1 MKFRRERIRNFY
13 LKDTSVENLFL
24 MEYMPEADGN
34 AVKVYLTAL
43 MYADREDLSNRQI
56 AVHLGISEE
65 EVLTAWNYWE
75 ECGAIRKHYL
85 APDDRFHY
93 TVEFLNLR
101 EGLFDPHVED
111 IETERMSAEAAARM
125 DDERARELF
134 AEVQEITGRM
144 LGGREPQEILSWL
157 YDDGMAPELISYAYR
172 YCAERIRNV
181 RFPYISAVINN
192 WRDSGIESIEDAERM
207 LAENDQ
213 KYHQYS
219 RVMKALGFSRNPTED
234 EKSKI
239 DSWFDEMGFSIDTVL
254 QACSRTSGISN
265 PNINYVNAVLRN
277 WSREKSGGSSGG
289 ASGGNQAAGRNA
301 VSLVN
306 RMYEEARRRNTETRE
321 AHRAEVYEK
330 IPEIRPVE
338 DAIRR
343 TNMAFTRN
351 ALGGGDR
358 SSAAS
363 LEAERREL
371 AGRREALL
379 REAGYPP
386 DYMDMHYDC
395 AKCRDTGILDDG
407 SRCSCFGEK
416 LRKVSEQQ

>member
-1 MKFRRERIRNFY
+1 M
-13 LKDTSVENLFL
+13 
-24 MEYMPEADGN
+24 
-34 AVKVYLTAL
+34 
-43 MYADREDLSNRQI
+43 
-56 AVHLGISEE
+56 
-65 EVLTAWNYWE
+65 
-75 ECGAIRKHYL
+75 
-85 APDDRFHY
+85 
-93 TVEFLNLR
+93 
-101 EGLFDPHVED
+101 
-111 IETERMSAEAAARM
+111 
-125 DDERARELF
+125 
-134 AEVQEITGRM
+134 
-144 LGGREPQEILSWL
+144 
-157 YDDGMAPELISYAYR
+157 
-172 YCAERIRNV
+172 
-181 RFPYISAVINN
+181 
-192 WRDSGIESIEDAERM
+192 
-207 LAENDQ
+207 
-213 KYHQYS
+213 
-219 RVMKALGFSRNPTED
+219 
-234 EKSKI
+234 
-239 DSWFDEMGFSIDTVL
+239 FSIRPLVVVIR
-254 QACSRTSGISN
+254 AVN
-265 PNINYVNAVLRN
+265 P
-277 WSREKSGGSSGG
+277 G
-289 ASGGNQAAGRNA
+289 AAGRNA

-306 RMYEEARRRNTETRE
+306 RMYEEARRRHTETRE